1 MTDGDDVATGDETDE
16 TGGRNS
22 PAEEGGS
29 DGQAAESTSDDLSDS
44 ESGSESDSDSDP
56 APEPIGLVEA
66 RRRAIDL
73 ASEDLEYDVDGV
85 VKVSGRDDGGWR
97 VLIEVLE
104 REAIPNTNDI
114 LGRYE
119 LLLSPAGRLEEYGLV
134 ERYRRDELREE
145 L

>member
-1 MTDGDDVATGDETDE
+1 MTDGDEVATGNGGDA
-16 TGGRNS
+16 TGGDGPPADEDTGDGRLADPS
-22 PAEEGGS
+22 PDA
-29 DGQAAESTSDDLSDS
+29 TSDSHP
-44 ESGSESDSDSDP
+44 DSDP
-56 APEPIGLVEA
+56 DPDSNADPEPIGLVEA